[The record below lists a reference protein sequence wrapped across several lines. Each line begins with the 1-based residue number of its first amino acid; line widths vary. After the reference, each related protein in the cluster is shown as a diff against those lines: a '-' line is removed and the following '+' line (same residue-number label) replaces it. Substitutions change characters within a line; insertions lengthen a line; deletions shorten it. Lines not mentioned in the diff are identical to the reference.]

1 MIPKTIT
8 EVKQILRDKN
18 IENDLERAKD
28 LKVDFEEVK
37 ENKL

>member
-18 IENDLERAKD
+18 IKNDLERAKD
-28 LKVDFEEVK
+28 IEVDFEDVK
-37 ENKL
+37 EKN

>member
-18 IENDLERAKD
+18 IKNDLERAKD
-28 LKVDFEEVK
+28 IEVDFEDVK